1 MSNQPYKVLL
11 VDDEELIRNQLE
23 AILRKAPYTFAV
35 SQCRSAQEAL
45 REIER
50 QPPDIVISDIQ
61 MPEMNGLQF
70 ADALGDKINGLELI
84 FVTGYA
90 YFEYAQ
96 EAVRLGALD
105 FILKPVQEENI
116 LACLDRAVKKIG
128 EKKRVFTRG
137 KALFFH
143 PTETV
148 GSVETQLVS
157 KWLARPV
164 TPEEKDKL
172 GRLFFPEREQLC
184 LLIETEIGAL
194 YGSQMM
200 EYMGELLQ
208 ELRERCASP
217 GNFWCLPVTD
227 DFSKI
232 AVFLRPGTCGTP
244 ICAAE
249 QYLRQKEEEARQQG
263 LFFNVAG
270 QFWRSAL
277 TQSGE
282 ELGHALRRRLNLRF
296 FRSQEPVI
304 AREILPSAEV
314 PAFGVDEEL
323 LLAQMIDLQIQDS
336 ERYLEEQIDAYA
348 QKPGASSKALKRNLS
363 RLMEFCSGKIC
374 ERYSITD
381 QAEKVEEYIAQIE
394 HCVKVERQKNVL
406 HLYLQHFGGLLEI
419 YKNHKYNLVMDQCM
433 TYIQENYSKDLSLEE
448 IARRFDFNY
457 SYFSSY
463 FKKISGLKFTDY
475 LAKVRLQKAKDL
487 LRTTDKKVYDI
498 ALEVG
503 YANSQYFYR
512 VFKKEFGLSP
522 EEFRRR
528 KL

>member
-1 MSNQPYKVLL
+1 MSDQPYRVLL
-11 VDDEELIRNQLE
+11 VDDEELIRSQLE
-23 AILRKAPYTFAV
+23 AILRKAPYPFAV

-50 QPPDIVISDIQ
+50 QTPDIVISDIQ

-105 FILKPVQEENI
+105 FILKPIREENI
-116 LACLDRAVKKIG
+116 LTCLDRAVKKIG
-128 EKKRVFTRG
+128 EKKRAFTRG
-137 KALFFH
+137 KALFLH
-143 PTETV
+143 PTETI
-148 GSVETQLVS
+148 GPGETQLVA

-164 TPEEKDKL
+164 STEERDKL
-172 GRLFFPEREQLC
+172 RRIFFPEREQIC
-184 LLIETEIGAL
+184 LLIETEVGTL
-194 YGSQMM
+194 CGSQMM
-200 EYMGELLQ
+200 EYLVELLQ
-208 ELRERCASP
+208 ELRERCVSP
-217 GNFWCLPVTD
+217 EDFWCLPVTD

-232 AVFLRPGTCGTP
+232 AVFLRPGTEENRLRVV
-244 ICAAE
+244 E
-249 QYLRQKEEEARQQG
+249 QYLRQKEEEGRQQG
-263 LFFNVAG
+263 FFFNGAG
-270 QFWRSAL
+270 QFWDADL
-277 TQSGE
+277 AESGQA
-282 ELGHALRRRLNLRF
+282 LGHALRRRLNLRF
-296 FRSQEPVI
+296 FRSQEPII
-304 AREILPSAEV
+304 ARETLPSAEV
-314 PAFGVDEEL
+314 PALGVDEEL
-323 LLAQMIDLQIQDS
+323 LLAQLIDLQVREV
-336 ERYLEEQIDAYA
+336 ERYLGEQIDAYA
-348 QKPGASSKALKRNLS
+348 QKPGASSKALKRSLA
-363 RLMEFCSGKIC
+363 RLIEFCSGKIC

-394 HCVKVERQKNVL
+394 HCVKVERQKTIL

-433 TYIQENYSKDLSLEE
+433 AYIQENYSKDLSLEE

-475 LAKVRLQKAKDL
+475 VAKVRLQKAKDL

-503 YANSQYFYR
+503 YANAQYFYR

-522 EEFRRR
+522 EEFRKR